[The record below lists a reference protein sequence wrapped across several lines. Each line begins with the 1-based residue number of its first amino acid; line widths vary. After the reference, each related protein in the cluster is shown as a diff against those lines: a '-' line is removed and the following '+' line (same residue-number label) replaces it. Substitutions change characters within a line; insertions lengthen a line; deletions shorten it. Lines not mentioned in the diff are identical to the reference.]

1 MWQEAS
7 QLNFRE
13 TRDKTADILINF
25 RKGYHSD
32 GYPFDGRGGTL
43 AHAFYP
49 HTNTGI
55 SGDAHFDSDEPWT
68 LKRSSGINLEWV
80 AIHEFGHSL
89 GLGHSRVRGSIMYP
103 WYQGYK
109 PNIQLTEDD
118 KTGIQILYGKY
129 NPTQH
134 QNFQLELL

>member
-1 MWQEAS
+1 MWQDAS
-7 QLNFRE
+7 QLTFRE
-13 TRDKTADILINF
+13 TRSSNADILIDF
-25 RKGYHSD
+25 QRGYHSD

-68 LKRSSGINLEWV
+68 VKSNRGVDLEWV
-80 AIHEFGHSL
+80 ATHEFGHSL

-109 PNIQLTEDD
+109 QNIKLTYDD
-118 KTGIQILYGKY
+118 LRGIRLLYG
-129 NPTQH
+129 
-134 QNFQLELL
+134 E